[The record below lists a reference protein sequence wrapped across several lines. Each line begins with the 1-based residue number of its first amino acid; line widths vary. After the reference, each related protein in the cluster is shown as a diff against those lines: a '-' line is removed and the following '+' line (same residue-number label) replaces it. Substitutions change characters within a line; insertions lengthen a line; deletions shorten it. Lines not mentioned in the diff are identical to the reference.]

1 MWAQPFHSAAE
12 AVAKEL
18 AAGAMAVKWPHGL
31 QSVSAGTAT
40 SVHLSGYYD
49 VVHALVF

>member
-1 MWAQPFHSAAE
+1 MRTQSVHTAAE

-18 AAGAMAVKWPHGL
+18 AAGTLAVAWPHGL

-40 SVHLSGYYD
+40 SVHLSSYYD